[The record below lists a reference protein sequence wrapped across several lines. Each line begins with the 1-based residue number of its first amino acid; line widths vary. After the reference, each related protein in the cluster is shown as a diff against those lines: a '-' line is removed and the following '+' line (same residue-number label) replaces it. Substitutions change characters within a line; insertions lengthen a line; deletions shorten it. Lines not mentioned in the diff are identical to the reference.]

1 MKKKWIFPICTA
13 LILPLIASCVPA
25 GSTPSPSADE
35 AQPSQVFFLDP
46 SAETIPALS
55 PEEAQPS
62 QVFFPDP
69 SAETIPVI
77 YSHGGGPCDI
87 GGMTFFAMHPNVD
100 LIGVVFTRGEIHP
113 EIALEN
119 WSVFLYDVLGS
130 TDTAVAVGS
139 QVRLD
144 KNPHDFPEEWRRLA
158 DDFWG
163 LDLPEPVSVFEP
175 LSGPQMIVDLVNRS
189 PKKVTLVAMA
199 SMIDIALALQQDPG
213 ILDNIAQVVIMG
225 GAFTVPGNLAEGP
238 EPTNNTVAEWNI
250 YIDAQAARVL
260 FQSGVPLS
268 IVPLDAIQYLVRPE
282 DVAVMNA
289 IDDPRVAYIA
299 RMWNQQLGWSQGS
312 GFLIWD
318 TITATAV
325 TNPENFLWTYDSVDV
340 ITDPGD
346 SLGQTIALNNG
357 TNHTRYATGAD
368 YPTILE
374 LLFDTYQGAASPSP
388 AKPTDPEPTI
398 TGLAGSWEGF
408 TGKFHIVFHLG
419 SECKLHEKCG
429 TFEIPEFSLSGDVFF
444 VSVDGTIYEFEVAN
458 LSSGQPSAN
467 YEYLQLLEDGRL
479 FYSTTG
485 SGVTSEA
492 FLERK

>member
-1 MKKKWIFPICTA
+1 MKEKWVLSICTA
-13 LILPLIASCVPA
+13 LILPLFASCVPA
-25 GSTPSPSADE
+25 GSTPSPSPDE
-35 AQPSQVFFLDP
+35 AQPSQVFFPNP
-46 SAETIPALS
+46 SDGTIPAPS
-55 PEEAQPS
+55 SDEAQPS

-69 SAETIPVI
+69 SDETIPVI

-87 GGMTFFAMHPNVD
+87 GGMTFFAMHPNIS

-130 TDTAVAVGS
+130 TDTAVALGS

-163 LDLPEPVSVFEP
+163 LDLPEPVTVFEP
-175 LSGPQMIVDLVNRS
+175 LSGPEMIVDLVNSS

-238 EPTNNTVAEWNI
+238 EHTNNTVAEWNI

-268 IVPLDAIQYLVRPE
+268 IVPLDAIQYLVQPE
-282 DVAVMNA
+282 DVAVMNT

-325 TNPENFLWTYDSVDV
+325 TNPENFAWTYDGVDV

-357 TNHTRYATGAD
+357 TNHTRYATGTDHTA
-368 YPTILE
+368 ILE
-374 LLFDTYQGAASPSP
+374 LLFDTYRGATSPIP
-388 AKPTDPEPTI
+388 EEPTDPEPTI

-408 TGKFHIVFHLG
+408 TGKFHIIFHLG

-444 VSVDGTIYEFEVAN
+444 VSVDGTIYGFETAN
-458 LSSGQPSAN
+458 LSSGQPSAD
-467 YEYLQLLEDGRL
+467 YEYLQLMDDGRL